1 MFELCPVQHP
11 LSNLI
16 SFFDK
21 PLSHKIR
28 NHTDLIYIF
37 EDGQFKDVMYTPTS
51 YTPMFWRGKRYI
63 VFGKNVDKNK
73 YAPEINK
80 QTITTYSPT
89 EKIIN
94 LLIDMNLSFQYK
106 MKVVSTPLSNY
117 KNSVIYTIPNDK
129 FTNTIYHLV
138 YSKDLSHILNDMPHI
153 KKTFTSLSKYMMG
166 DFILA
171 DYDAIDLL
179 IRISENLLEVYPD
192 EKSSIVAFKNE
203 LLIRKLTS

>member
-11 LSNLI
+11 LTNLI

-37 EDGQFKDVMYTPTS
+37 EDGQFKDVMYSPTT
-51 YTPMFWRGKRYI
+51 YTPMFRRGKRYI
-63 VFGKNVDKNK
+63 VFGKNVTKNK

-80 QTITTYSPT
+80 QTIATYSPI

-94 LLIDMNLSFQYK
+94 LFIDMNLTFQHK

-117 KNSVIYTIPNDK
+117 KNSVIYTIPNDN
-129 FTNTIYHLV
+129 FTNIIYHLV
-138 YSKDLSHILNDMPHI
+138 YSKDLSHILNDMTHI
-153 KKTFTSLSKYMMG
+153 KTFTSLSKYMMG
-166 DFILA
+166 DYILA

-179 IRISENLLEVYPD
+179 IRIAENLLGVYPD
-192 EKSSIVAFKNE
+192 EKLSIMAFKQD
-203 LLIRKLTS
+203 LIIRKLTS